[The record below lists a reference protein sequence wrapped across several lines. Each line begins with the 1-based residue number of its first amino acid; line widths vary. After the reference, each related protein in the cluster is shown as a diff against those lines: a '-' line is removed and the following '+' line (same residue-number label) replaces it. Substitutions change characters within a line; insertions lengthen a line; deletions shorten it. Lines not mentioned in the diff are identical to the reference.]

1 MRRSAARRTSSSA
14 IRTRPRWLVGL
25 HHLPTAGRTT
35 FSRPSRRSLG
45 IEDAI
50 NHTKR
55 PVFAIDLGH
64 PLREQLVGIQLGG
77 GTRNKIAVEIGH
89 GFPRH
94 HIHCSF
100 WWAPSGLNFLRCNR
114 PPHRP
119 YHSEGQ
125 VLFWRP
131 AAISAPQTKM
141 RPAGGCVIENDY
153 AGGGGPEGR
162 LKTAEL

>member
-1 MRRSAARRTSSSA
+1 MGGCRCVEIAELGALNIGLRALGMELRA
-14 IRTRPRWLVGL
+14 IRR
-25 HHLPTAGRTT
+25 
-35 FSRPSRRSLG
+35 LG

-77 GTRNKIAVEIGH
+77 GNRNKIAVEIGH

-119 YHSEGQ
+119 HHSEGQ

-141 RPAGGCVIENDY
+141 RPAGGVSS
-153 AGGGGPEGR
+153 
-162 LKTAEL
+162 KTTTLAAAVRKDG